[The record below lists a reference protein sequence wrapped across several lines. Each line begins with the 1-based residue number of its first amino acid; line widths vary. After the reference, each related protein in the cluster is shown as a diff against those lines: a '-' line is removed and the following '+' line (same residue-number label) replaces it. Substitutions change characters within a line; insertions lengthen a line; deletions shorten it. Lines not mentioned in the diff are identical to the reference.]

1 VVATITAPGHAASVM
16 EIPARA
22 QEALDRAKV
31 SDRRAWQGW
40 GAAISRR
47 PAGRQSADISDM
59 NKD

>member
-1 VVATITAPGHAASVM
+1 M